1 MFPGTTSHFITVDF
15 SLSCRR
21 RLLLLLIY
29 CQNLRK
35 NQNHLIKILV
45 MKKACRPLYLEEWY
59 RGVGTG
65 QQFEHEGQDQAL
77 ARRCHVE
84 VGRQRRLLR
93 LLPRTFRGVLPG
105 LQNPGR

>member
-1 MFPGTTSHFITVDF
+1 MAGPKK
-15 SLSCRR
+15 
-21 RLLLLLIY
+21 LIF

-35 NQNHLIKILV
+35 NQNQNLS
-45 MKKACRPLYLEEWY
+45 EEGLFIW
-59 RGVGTG
+59 RRSGTGGVGTG

>member
-1 MFPGTTSHFITVDF
+1 V
-15 SLSCRR
+15 
-21 RLLLLLIY
+21 LIYYVY
-29 CQNLRK
+29 CQNLRNNK
-35 NQNHLIKILV
+35 NQNLS
-45 MKKACRPLYLEEWY
+45 EEGLFIW
-59 RGVGTG
+59 RSGTGGVGTG

>member
-1 MFPGTTSHFITVDF
+1 MRIVSGYYLPFHYCSLFPLT
-15 SLSCRR
+15 CR
-21 RLLLLLIY
+21 RLLLLIFY
-29 CQNLRK
+29 CQNYLRK
-35 NQNHLIKILV
+35 NQNLS
-45 MKKACRPLYLEEWY
+45 EEGLFIW
-59 RGVGTG
+59 RRSGTGGVGPG